1 LDLFS
6 TYRGLL
12 ADRLKSIAQT
22 QKRYE
27 GGLKKIGAAQDLIQ
41 DCHAKLELRTPL
53 LQKKQLALIEAAARI
68 EMRFSE
74 IQVLREQLKQEE
86 YLIHEDLQRA

>member
-1 LDLFS
+1 MSRSYTRAEPDARRQS
-6 TYRGLL
+6 
-12 ADRLKSIAQT
+12 
-22 QKRYE
+22 
-27 GGLKKIGAAQDLIQ
+27 
-41 DCHAKLELRTPL
+41 
-53 LQKKQLALIEAAARI
+53 LIEAAARI